1 MRLERKCGTGD
12 IKVTK
17 FINISSLIEIRISRI
32 HLNQSISHKLLVL
45 LFITFCIRHVVYLN
59 QSISPA
65 SSVATVRTLAPTP
78 CLLMLE
84 DALVQVLEPQ
94 RLLLVC
100 VQVGVHV
107 ALGHQAD
114 ALVRL

>member
-1 MRLERKCGTGD
+1 MGH
-12 IKVTK
+12 IKLIE
-17 FINISSLIEIRISRI
+17 FIYISSLIGIRISRI
-32 HLNQSISHKLLVL
+32 HLNQSISNKLMI
-45 LFITFCIRHVVYLN
+45 ITCCIRREVYLN

-65 SSVATVRTLAPTP
+65 GSVATVRALAPTP
-78 CLLMLE
+78 CLLMLQ

-107 ALGHQAD
+107 ALGHHAD